1 MNNIKED
8 ILKSSRELFTN
19 YGYKKVSMDEIAK
32 ASGVTKKTVYSYFK
46 DKASLL
52 KTLIDEEMA
61 KMKKIIISHSNIN
74 DENFFEEVNKTLYDL
89 LKYKREAKLF
99 VTLTKEADEF
109 NTISSKNSIEMIDDA
124 ILSFIKERLS
134 WAIEKGYVKKG
145 FEETETLKELK
156 IKYNAKYLE
165 IDTLNNISMDDKNDN
180 KDLIRT
186 FKCENYKDYMIPWYG
201 YINLVYF
208 EKYDEPKS
216 VPIKVKIP
224 EDLNIELLP

>member
-74 DENFFEEVNKTLYDL
+74 DENF
-89 LKYKREAKLF
+89 LKR
-99 VTLTKEADEF
+99 LTKLYM
-109 NTISSKNSIEMIDDA
+109 TYLSI
-124 ILSFIKERLS
+124 R
-134 WAIEKGYVKKG
+134 EK
-145 FEETETLKELK
+145 
-156 IKYNAKYLE
+156 
-165 IDTLNNISMDDKNDN
+165 LN
-180 KDLIRT
+180 
-186 FKCENYKDYMIPWYG
+186 C
-201 YINLVYF
+201 
-208 EKYDEPKS
+208 
-216 VPIKVKIP
+216 
-224 EDLNIELLP
+224 LLL

>member
-1 MNNIKED
+1 
-8 ILKSSRELFTN
+8 
-19 YGYKKVSMDEIAK
+19 MDEIAK

-99 VTLTKEADEF
+99 VTLTKEADEL

-134 WAIEKGYVKKG
+134 WAIEKGYVKKCDPDLCAFIIYKVYVAVM
-145 FEETETLKELK
+145 FEWDKEIDENEVTQNVTQILKEGLF
-156 IKYNAKYLE
+156 N
-165 IDTLNNISMDDKNDN
+165 
-180 KDLIRT
+180 
-186 FKCENYKDYMIPWYG
+186 
-201 YINLVYF
+201 
-208 EKYDEPKS
+208 
-216 VPIKVKIP
+216 
-224 EDLNIELLP
+224 

>member
-74 DENFFEEVNKTLYDL
+74 DENFFEGVNKTLYDL

-99 VTLTKEADEF
+99 VTLTKEADEL

-134 WAIEKGYVKKG
+134 WAIEKGYVKKCDPDLCAFIIYKVYVAVM
-145 FEETETLKELK
+145 FEWDKEIDENEVTQNVTQILKEGLF
-156 IKYNAKYLE
+156 N
-165 IDTLNNISMDDKNDN
+165 
-180 KDLIRT
+180 
-186 FKCENYKDYMIPWYG
+186 
-201 YINLVYF
+201 
-208 EKYDEPKS
+208 
-216 VPIKVKIP
+216 
-224 EDLNIELLP
+224 

>member
-8 ILKSSRELFTN
+8 ILKSSRKLFTN

-52 KTLIDEEMA
+52 KTLIDEEMT

-99 VTLTKEADEF
+99 VTLTKEAD
-109 NTISSKNSIEMIDDA
+109 
-124 ILSFIKERLS
+124 
-134 WAIEKGYVKKG
+134 
-145 FEETETLKELK
+145 
-156 IKYNAKYLE
+156 
-165 IDTLNNISMDDKNDN
+165 
-180 KDLIRT
+180 
-186 FKCENYKDYMIPWYG
+186 
-201 YINLVYF
+201 
-208 EKYDEPKS
+208 
-216 VPIKVKIP
+216 
-224 EDLNIELLP
+224 